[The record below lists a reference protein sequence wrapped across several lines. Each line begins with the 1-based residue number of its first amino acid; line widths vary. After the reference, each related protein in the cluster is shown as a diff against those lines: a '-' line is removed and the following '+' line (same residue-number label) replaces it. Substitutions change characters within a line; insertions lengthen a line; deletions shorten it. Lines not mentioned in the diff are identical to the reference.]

1 MVSVPEIWKEV
12 TVDGNI
18 IELKGLTK
26 RYGQFTAVDNLDL
39 SIRKGEVFGLLGPNG
54 AGKSTTILMMLGL
67 TEPTSGTVTV
77 CGLNPASDPVGVKR
91 KVGYLPEEV
100 GFYADRTGLEN
111 LTYTACL
118 NGMPFGV
125 AKEKAIGLLERIG
138 IGDEKCKKTGKY
150 SRGMRQRLGLADVL
164 IKDPKVIILDE
175 PTLGIDPSGVREF
188 LDLIIELSTE
198 NKITVLLSSH
208 QLHQVQQVCDRV
220 GIFVKGRLLATGDI
234 MTLASTLF
242 SKNPYTVEVGINYLS
257 TRDEDESGEPANNS
271 QLVSKLKQLDGVNKI
286 NDVNGILQVEC
297 SRDIT
302 SDIVSLVISSGAQL
316 TSLNMKEYGLD
327 DIYYRYFE
335 GGAAH
340 D

>member
-1 MVSVPEIWKEV
+1 
-12 TVDGNI
+12 
-18 IELKGLTK
+18 
-26 RYGQFTAVDNLDL
+26 
-39 SIRKGEVFGLLGPNG
+39 
-54 AGKSTTILMMLGL
+54 
-67 TEPTSGTVTV
+67 
-77 CGLNPASDPVGVKR
+77 
-91 KVGYLPEEV
+91 
-100 GFYADRTGLEN
+100 
-111 LTYTACL
+111 
-118 NGMPFGV
+118 
-125 AKEKAIGLLERIG
+125 
-138 IGDEKCKKTGKY
+138 
-150 SRGMRQRLGLADVL
+150 
-164 IKDPKVIILDE
+164 
-175 PTLGIDPSGVREF
+175 VREF